1 METQWKEKKLDFG
14 ITNSSIWSNLST
26 ATSNGSM
33 NASIES
39 FKPLQIAI
47 MMLNMGMGEVI
58 LGGVGTGTITLIAF
72 MILTTF
78 IAGLMIGKAPEFLG
92 KKIENYDI
100 KMVLI
105 ILLTTP
111 FCVLVTSAISMLYP
125 ETINLIDNSA
135 HGFTQLMYT
144 FISTGA
150 NNGSSMTGFI
160 ANTTLLNITLII
172 CMLATRFIPMYGAL
186 KLSEN
191 LSKKKIV
198 FNSNTSLKMY
208 KPVFQIM
215 LIIMIIIIGA
225 LTFLPVIF
233 LGPLAHL

>member
-78 IAGLMIGKAPEFLG
+78 IAGLMSDFTVSMDGQNYTSQSFWNINQSKAEKAYKNGINYITYNTFLC
-92 KKIENYDI
+92 ISNFSNI
-100 KMVLI
+100 N
-105 ILLTTP
+105 
-111 FCVLVTSAISMLYP
+111 AISR
-125 ETINLIDNSA
+125 
-135 HGFTQLMYT
+135 
-144 FISTGA
+144 
-150 NNGSSMTGFI
+150 NNK
-160 ANTTLLNITLII
+160 LN
-172 CMLATRFIPMYGAL
+172 R
-186 KLSEN
+186 
-191 LSKKKIV
+191 
-198 FNSNTSLKMY
+198 
-208 KPVFQIM
+208 
-215 LIIMIIIIGA
+215 
-225 LTFLPVIF
+225 
-233 LGPLAHL
+233 